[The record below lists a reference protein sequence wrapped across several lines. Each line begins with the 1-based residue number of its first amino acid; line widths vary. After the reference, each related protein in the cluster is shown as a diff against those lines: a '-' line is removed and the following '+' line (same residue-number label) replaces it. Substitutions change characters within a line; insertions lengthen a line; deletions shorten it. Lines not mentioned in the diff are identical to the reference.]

1 MTKYILDSEKKK
13 ASILLNDIRISNID
27 YLKKDIDNILYNCK
41 DFSIEDIINYIL
53 DSLIN
58 ELRPLLTNNITP
70 GIEIGLKNNYFQLIS
85 YGGKYNINSKS
96 KDIENDTYFSFD
108 SISKL
113 ITAVITMQ
121 ELKSNNIP
129 INSKINEY
137 NNDFLMDASFESI
150 LKYTAYIKTPKRI
163 DNLSKEETITILK
176 NIKENIKEKNKYINY
191 YEYNDIGYMILRQA
205 IYNFTNKLDNLLQL
219 IDNNNLTYKNIEH
232 KSIITGGK
240 LGEEYITP
248 DQKGRGIN
256 FPGHTGLYGNIEG
269 LINIFDKI
277 IYSNDIINNEDR
289 KRLFSQP
296 YTNPTVYDI
305 NGNIKIGKNG
315 SKQDMA
321 KVSGIYRLPNGIN
334 NPNYSKIASCDMSDK
349 TTNEAKASTGTCGSW
364 IVTDNLNSNNKFG
377 KYIGGFLTNPYS
389 CIETK
394 NYKDNERIPGTP
406 HIVNQKG
413 VILRYQTVLNKY
425 KEIIT
430 KYGIILEIITEYIKE
445 IDINALK
452 RANKA
457 YIKKMTK

>member
-1 MTKYILDSEKKK
+1 
-13 ASILLNDIRISNID
+13 
-27 YLKKDIDNILYNCK
+27 
-41 DFSIEDIINYIL
+41 
-53 DSLIN
+53 
-58 ELRPLLTNNITP
+58 
-70 GIEIGLKNNYFQLIS
+70 
-85 YGGKYNINSKS
+85 
-96 KDIENDTYFSFD
+96 
-108 SISKL
+108 
-113 ITAVITMQ
+113 
-121 ELKSNNIP
+121 
-129 INSKINEY
+129 
-137 NNDFLMDASFESI
+137 
-150 LKYTAYIKTPKRI
+150 
-163 DNLSKEETITILK
+163 
-176 NIKENIKEKNKYINY
+176 
-191 YEYNDIGYMILRQA
+191 
-205 IYNFTNKLDNLLQL
+205 
-219 IDNNNLTYKNIEH
+219 
-232 KSIITGGK
+232 
-240 LGEEYITP
+240 
-248 DQKGRGIN
+248 
-256 FPGHTGLYGNIEG
+256 
-269 LINIFDKI
+269 
-277 IYSNDIINNEDR
+277 
-289 KRLFSQP
+289 
-296 YTNPTVYDI
+296 
-305 NGNIKIGKNG
+305 
-315 SKQDMA
+315 MA